1 MNQTPPLLLA
11 AESPRHSIV
20 TRRLSGQ
27 ERTYAIGLHL
37 FGHAEKVDCR
47 MDPIGDLAY
56 MPL

>member
-1 MNQTPPLLLA
+1 MSLTG
-11 AESPRHSIV
+11 H
-20 TRRLSGQ
+20 
-27 ERTYAIGLHL
+27 ERSYAIGLPL